1 MCNAERK
8 GSQECAPISAV
19 SQHNII
25 AFKGNVYKIVPVPVL
40 QYLEGKGI
48 GGRKLTAF
56 VNTLKQGASMVLSK
70 VLLEL
75 LKSPER
81 VFLNETQNNKS
92 KIFSINKMKII
103 AFVYFSTQP
112 YSRLLPCVSH
122 RLYHCIFTT
131 LASLTNS
138 HIFHTNRPLGE

>member
-1 MCNAERK
+1 MRNAKEKWRNAERK

-19 SQHNII
+19 NQHNII

-75 LKSPER
+75 HKSPER

-92 KIFSINKMKII
+92 KISEIDGFNN
-103 AFVYFSTQP
+103 F
-112 YSRLLPCVSH
+112 
-122 RLYHCIFTT
+122 IFQM
-131 LASLTNS
+131 
-138 HIFHTNRPLGE
+138 